1 MTRHLAAAREE
12 LRVGNLFA
20 PLLNTLGTLFSPVHF
35 VFQYVFYQP
44 VFNVLML
51 VYAGVHSFAL
61 AIVILTLLIRSSL
74 IPLTRRQLR
83 SSKVMQELAPQLNEL
98 RAQYK
103 DNPQE
108 LMAAQ
113 QALYKEHGVSLY
125 GGCLPLLVQL
135 PFLYALYY
143 SFFTVLNPQNV
154 TKTVNGRT
162 VTIAETVGHHLGR
175 INADIYPFLPHLT
188 QLPATQF
195 FWTSLAHPDPLH
207 ILPVLAGVLTFIQLR
222 MSLPVRS
229 KTAPR
234 AASAGPD
241 PSQSMQ
247 IMQYIMPVITITI
260 GLSFPAGLAL
270 YWCITTAFSA
280 VQQYFISGWGS
291 LFVGVPGMERFV
303 PPPKDT
309 TPPTTSA
316 QSRGRSLTSTSST
329 ARSSLTG
336 SSDASPQAGAP
347 GGGFWQRIRASAAQ
361 ATAQAA
367 AAQKAAEEA
376 AADRQREIEQQRA
389 ARRAAN
395 AGSNTGGSGT
405 GGASG
410 NARRPRPAK
419 AGATLVKPPTTASGS
434 PNQGVSTSADTR
446 DAGPGEPPET
456 ALARDGASAS
466 QGKPILPEQAI
477 ARDAVREAGD
487 LAAGSSTQITTA
499 KRAAGAVS
507 APKGVVANGGAGKP
521 NGANRTNGANGAN
534 GSRAGASAK
543 NSQPQR
549 PRSNGAASRPK
560 GGR

>member
-1 MTRHLAAAREE
+1 MRSAMTRHLAAAREE
-12 LRVGNLFA
+12 QRVGSLFA
-20 PLLNTLGTLFSPVHF
+20 PLLSTLGTIFAPVHL

-61 AIVILTLLIRSSL
+61 SIVILTLLIRSAL

-98 RAQYK
+98 KAQHK
-103 DNPQE
+103 DDPQGM
-108 LMAAQ
+108 MAAQ

-143 SFFTVLNPQNV
+143 SFFAVLTSQAHE
-154 TKTVNGRT
+154 
-162 VTIAETVGHHLGR
+162 TITHHLSR
-175 INADIYPFLPHLT
+175 VNADIYPFLPHLT
-188 QLPATQF
+188 TLPATNF

-207 ILPVLAGVLTFIQLR
+207 ILPALAGILTFIQLR
-222 MSLPVRS
+222 MSLPVRA
-229 KTAPR
+229 KNQPR

-247 IMQYIMPVITITI
+247 IMQYIMPIITFTI

-270 YWCITTAFSA
+270 YWCITTGFSA

-303 PPPKDT
+303 PPPKVL

-316 QSRGRSLTSTSST
+316 PPKSRGLTPTSS

-336 SSDASPQAGAP
+336 PNDSSPQAGAS
-347 GGGFWQRIRASAAQ
+347 GGGIGGFFQRLMSNAS
-361 ATAQAA
+361 AQAA
-367 AAQKAAEEA
+367 AAQKATEEA
-376 AADRQREIEQQRA
+376 AAAKQRDLDEQRA

-395 AGSNTGGSGT
+395 SANGANGSSNGNVANGANGN
-405 GGASG
+405 GGANG
-410 NARRPRPAK
+410 RRQRPAK
-419 AGATLVKPPTTASGS
+419 AGPTLVKPPTTSTEAPTETPSAASALS
-434 PNQGVSTSADTR
+434 DVR
-446 DAGPGEPPET
+446 PEV
-456 ALARDGASAS
+456 ALARDAGSRI
-466 QGKPILPEQAI
+466 QGKAALPEQAI
-477 ARDAVREAGD
+477 ARDGMNGKNGV
-487 LAAGSSTQITTA
+487 AAGSSTPVATA
-499 KRAAGAVS
+499 KPASVS
-507 APKGVVANGGAGKP
+507 APKGAGS
-521 NGANRTNGANGAN
+521 NGASKSNGSNGANGANGAN